1 MTFGSARAAL
11 APLAALLALSLL
23 ATPTAAQIYKYK
35 DASGR
40 VVVTDKPPPSKTPRR
55 PAPLE
60 EPAADAE
67 PATAPAASESRPA
80 VDPKLEAKRKELEL
94 RQKAEA
100 DEKQR
105 AQEKEMKE
113 FCDEARRQLA
123 ALESGQRV
131 ARYNATTGEREFLE
145 DDQRN
150 AEISRIRQRTAEC
163 K

>member
-1 MTFGSARAAL
+1 MTIGSARAAL
-11 APLAALLALSLL
+11 APLAALLALTVL
-23 ATPTAAQIYKYK
+23 ATPAAAQIYKYK

-40 VVVTDKPPPSKTPRR
+40 MVVTDKPPPGKGPGK

-60 EPAADAE
+60 ESAAEA
-67 PATAPAASESRPA
+67 APAAPVAPEGKPA
-80 VDPKLEAKRKELEL
+80 VDPKLEAKRKEQEA

-105 AQEKEMKE
+105 AHDSKMKE
-113 FCDEARRQLA
+113 FCAEAKRHLA

-131 ARYNATTGEREFLE
+131 ARYNQSTGEREFLE

-150 AEISRIRQRTAEC
+150 EEIARIRQKTSEC